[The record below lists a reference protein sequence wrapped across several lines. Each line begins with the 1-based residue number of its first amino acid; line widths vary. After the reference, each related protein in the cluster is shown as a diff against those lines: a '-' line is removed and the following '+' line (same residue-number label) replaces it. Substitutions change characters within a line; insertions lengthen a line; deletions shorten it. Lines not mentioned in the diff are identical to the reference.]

1 MRKFTPS
8 RTPAQ
13 FYRFAV
19 DYCQPHLDF
28 HPVGKVTAIDTS
40 RIPCHDVPNVR
51 SIANLDGPTPMS
63 SPTVVFEME
72 PAAGTIEHRET
83 TLQSPLSWWSALVLA
98 AWFGLVGGYIDLG
111 MIVLKT
117 DLAHAAL
124 YHFQGRNFLWVVPV
138 ANLVIM
144 MVTGLLVA
152 GVNRLRPGLV
162 SLRSAA
168 FLFATLVIWEPLLRA
183 PLYLAA
189 SLVFAAGAARLISRR
204 VAYHASGF
212 GRFAR
217 YSLIV
222 LVALVGTTAV
232 VSLRRQALA
241 ESGAMARLPVPPAGA
256 GNVLLIVMD
265 TVRADSLG
273 LYGYIRDTTPHLE
286 RWAKKGVRFDWALA
300 PAPWTFPSHCSF
312 LTGQWSLT
320 LNAHWDKI
328 LSPDYPTL
336 AEFLAARGY
345 LTGGFIANTY
355 WCSYESGMDRGFA
368 HYEDFPLTLQ
378 TVLGSAVLGRWI
390 VENLRNPRDYSSVK
404 WIQTQS
410 QDAAGINRSFL
421 DWLSRERSGG
431 RPFFAFLNY
440 FDAHVPFL
448 LPEDE
453 AVRFGLRPKSRSE
466 YKMLMEYSNQDKLTI
481 SERDVELARDSYD
494 NCIAA
499 LDRQVG
505 SLLDELER
513 RGVLRDTLVIITSDH
528 GEQFGEHRV
537 FNHGISLYA
546 YEVHVPLLII
556 SPAAPPGR
564 TVSEPVSLRDLP
576 ATVVA
581 LSGLGAGSTF
591 AGRSLAEY
599 WQSTPG
605 AGASHT
611 VRTLSEV
618 DIPTVILPEYGPG
631 PNQRGFTV
639 SLVAEGLHYLLDIR
653 GTEELYD
660 LAADP
665 RERHNLRNDPG
676 RNPALGRFRNSLD
689 EVLRETPVTSAVAA
703 AYRNH
708 LITVLEALRRPP
720 PIRRPAP
727 RRRSLPPLGSR
738 SIAPPVPTALRSG
751 GRDQKWSS

>member
-1 MRKFTPS
+1 MSQRDGGAAS
-8 RTPAQ
+8 
-13 FYRFAV
+13 
-19 DYCQPHLDF
+19 
-28 HPVGKVTAIDTS
+28 VG
-40 RIPCHDVPNVR
+40 
-51 SIANLDGPTPMS
+51 
-63 SPTVVFEME
+63 
-72 PAAGTIEHRET
+72 PAAGAIEPREAP
-83 TLQSPLSWWSALVLA
+83 LQPPLSWWSVLVLA

-111 MIVLKT
+111 MIFLKT
-117 DLAHAAL
+117 DLAQASS
-124 YHFQGRNFLWVVPV
+124 YYQQGRNFRWVVPV

-144 MVTGLLVA
+144 MVPGLLVA

-168 FLFATLVIWEPLLRA
+168 FLFATLAIWGPLMRA
-183 PLYLAA
+183 PLYRSA
-189 SLVFAAGAARLISRR
+189 SLVLAAGAARLISRW
-204 VAYHASGF
+204 VADHASGF
-212 GRFAR
+212 ERFAR
-217 YSLIV
+217 YSLPV

-241 ESGAMARLPVPPAGA
+241 ESGAVARLPVAPAGA

-286 RWAKKGVRFDWALA
+286 RWAKRGVRFEWALA

-312 LTGQWSLT
+312 FTGQWPLA
-320 LNAHWDKI
+320 LNAHWDTI

-336 AEFLAARGY
+336 AEFLASRGY
-345 LTGGFIANTY
+345 LTGGFAANTS

-368 HYEDFPLTLQ
+368 HYEDYPLTLR
-378 TVLGSAVLGRWI
+378 TVLGSTMPGRWI

-404 WIQTQS
+404 WIQSQS
-410 QDAAGINRSFL
+410 RDAAGINRSFL
-421 DWLSRERSGG
+421 DWLSREQGGG

-440 FDAHVPFL
+440 LDAHEPFV

-453 AVRFGLRPKSRSE
+453 VVRFGLRPESPGDYTMLLE
-466 YKMLMEYSNQDKLTI
+466 YWDRDKLKL

-505 SLLDELER
+505 WLLDELER

-528 GEQFGEHRV
+528 GEQFGEHGV
-537 FNHGISLYA
+537 FNHGLSLYA
-546 YEVHVPLLII
+546 HEIHVPLLII

-581 LSGLGAGSTF
+581 LLGLGGGSTF

-599 WQSTPG
+599 WQPSPG
-605 AGASHT
+605 AGESNTAR
-611 VRTLSEV
+611 VLSEV
-618 DIPTVILPEYGPG
+618 DIPAVIIPQRGRG
-631 PNQRGFTV
+631 PNQRGFTM
-639 SLVAEGLHYLLDIR
+639 SLVAEGMHYLLDSR

-665 RERHNLRNDPG
+665 RELHDLRNDP
-676 RNPALGRFRNSLD
+676 RQNPALGRFRNSLD
-689 EVLRETPVTSAVAA
+689 ESLRDGRVTSAVAD
-703 AYRNH
+703 AYRKH
-708 LITVLEALRRPP
+708 LRGVLESLNRRPP
-720 PIRRPAP
+720 IRTPFP

-738 SIAPPVPTALRSG
+738 SVAAPVPTALRSG
-751 GRDQKWSS
+751 GERCGLIENPSSYAMLR

>member
-1 MRKFTPS
+1 
-8 RTPAQ
+8 
-13 FYRFAV
+13 
-19 DYCQPHLDF
+19 
-28 HPVGKVTAIDTS
+28 
-40 RIPCHDVPNVR
+40 
-51 SIANLDGPTPMS
+51 MS
-63 SPTVVFEME
+63 GPTVVFEME
-72 PAAGTIEHRET
+72 PAAGTIEPRAA
-83 TLQSPLSWWSALVLA
+83 TLPSPFSWWSALVLA

-111 MIVLKT
+111 MIFLKK

-124 YHFQGRNFLWVVPV
+124 FYFQGRNFRWVVPV

-144 MVTGLLVA
+144 MVPGLLVA

-162 SLRSAA
+162 SLRSTA
-168 FLFATLVIWEPLLRA
+168 FLFATLAIWGPLLRA
-183 PLYLAA
+183 PLYWAA
-189 SLVFAAGAARLISRR
+189 SLVFAAGAARLISRW
-204 VAYHASGF
+204 VADHASGF

-217 YSLIV
+217 YSLTV

-241 ESGAMARLPVPPAGA
+241 ESGAVARLPVPPAGA

-286 RWAKKGVRFDWALA
+286 RWAKRGVRFDWALA

-312 LTGQWSLT
+312 LTGQWPWT
-320 LNAHWDKI
+320 LNADWDTI

-345 LTGGFIANTY
+345 LTGGFAANTN
-355 WCSYESGMDRGFA
+355 WCSYESGIDRGFA
-368 HYEDFPLTLQ
+368 HYEDYPLTLR
-378 TVLGSAVLGRWI
+378 TVLGSTVPGRWI
-390 VENLRNPRDYSSVK
+390 LENLRNPRDYSSVK

-410 QDAAGINRSFL
+410 RDAAGINRSFL
-421 DWLSRERSGG
+421 DWLSRERGGG

-440 FDAHVPFL
+440 LDAHEPFL

-453 AVRFGLRPKSRSE
+453 GVRFGLRPESPGD
-466 YKMLMEYSNQDKLTI
+466 YKMLVEYWDRDKLKI

-537 FNHGISLYA
+537 FNHGLSLYTH
-546 YEVHVPLLII
+546 EVHVPLLII

-576 ATVVA
+576 ATVVS
-581 LSGLGAGSTF
+581 LLGLGAGSTF
-591 AGRSLAEY
+591 TGRSLAEY

-605 AGASHT
+605 AGESHT
-611 VRTLSEV
+611 ARALSEV
-618 DIPTVILPEYGPG
+618 DIPAVILPHFGRG
-631 PNQRGFTV
+631 PNQRGFTM
-639 SLVAEGLHYLLDIR
+639 SLVAGGLHYLLDIR

-665 RERHNLRNDPG
+665 RERHNLRNDPS
-676 RNPALGRFRNSLD
+676 RNPALGRLRNSLD
-689 EVLRETPVTSAVAA
+689 EILRETPVTSAVAA
-703 AYRNH
+703 VYRKQ
-708 LITVLEALRRPP
+708 LMRVLESLRRRP

-727 RRRSLPPLGSR
+727 RSRSFPPLGSR